1 VLVSSLN
8 RPWDAKRHQRTPSAI
23 TVTAGNGAR
32 QRISP
37 VEQRGRLDGRRIFYA
52 AHRARPPLPGIG
64 PAARRIE
71 FGRQLLRTDRYWGG
85 GGATGW
91 HALAPG
97 FHQLPGPQ
105 SGGGGGATGWH
116 ALAAGFHQLP
126 GPQSWGG
133 GGATGWHALAA
144 GFHQLPGPQSWGGG
158 GATGWHALAPGF
170 HQLPGPQS
178 GGCAELTPA
187 DTAATYA
194 IGANATAA
202 MRATR
207 PTKLLITALS
217 SEAFRPPV

>member
-1 VLVSSLN
+1 LTPAVLVSSLN

-133 GGATGWHALAA
+133 GGATGWHALA
-144 GFHQLPGPQSWGGG
+144 
-158 GATGWHALAPGF
+158 PGF